1 MKSLLSIL
9 TLAFTLTAFSQTP
22 VNLNIYHKLGSTDF
36 AFNQASQN
44 NMSNGNFKLTRME
57 YYMTKFTIIHDGGMM
72 TTVPDNVVAL
82 VSADEQTSIALGSFN
97 VTNIEGIKFHIG
109 VHTPVNHNDPSL
121 QANGSP
127 LAFQNPSM
135 HWGWTSGY
143 RFIALEG
150 KTGTSMNQT
159 TELHGLGDINY
170 LETTVTALGSLY
182 NGEYFI
188 NINADYNRALED
200 IDISS
205 GIIVHGEDQQAAT
218 MIQNFKNYVFSSSNS
233 LAKVNPLVEANIN
246 LYPVPSNGKF
256 TIETPSNFEGNIV
269 KIFSSNGQ
277 LISEVKIVEGTEKTE
292 VDIDNNAGLF
302 LLEFYK
308 DENKLFSKTMIIK

>member
-246 LYPVPSNGKF
+246 LYP
-256 TIETPSNFEGNIV
+256 
-269 KIFSSNGQ
+269 
-277 LISEVKIVEGTEKTE
+277 
-292 VDIDNNAGLF
+292 
-302 LLEFYK
+302 
-308 DENKLFSKTMIIK
+308 